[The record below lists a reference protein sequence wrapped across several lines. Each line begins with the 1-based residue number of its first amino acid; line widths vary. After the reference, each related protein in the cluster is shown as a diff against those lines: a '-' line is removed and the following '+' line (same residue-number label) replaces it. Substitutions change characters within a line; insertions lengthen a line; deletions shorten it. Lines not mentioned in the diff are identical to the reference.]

1 MTQIELRRQALEA
14 LTKTLGGTAQATI
27 AGAEVQTNR
36 VVCVNVRR

>member
-27 AGAEVQTNR
+27 AGAEVQADR
-36 VVCVNVRR
+36 VVYVDVRR